1 MQKEYKLKKLL
12 ELNGSG
18 VHFLSQ
24 NLGGKSQPGLQSR
37 CQDSQGYTVKPY
49 VEHTHIHTHKL
60 LGRPLFL

>member
-24 NLGGKSQPGLQSR
+24 NLGGKGQPGLQSR
-37 CQDSQGYTVKPY
+37 CQASQGYTVKPY
-49 VEHTHIHTHKL
+49 V
-60 LGRPLFL
+60 